1 MPGLRRG
8 DGGRQR
14 ALSDRVATVGPDG
27 SRAFRCAECE
37 ARARGVTDDLPP
49 DADVGT
55 IADNGAMVGVNLL
68 GGGGF

>member
-1 MPGLRRG
+1 
-8 DGGRQR
+8 
-14 ALSDRVATVGPDG
+14 
-27 SRAFRCAECE
+27 
-37 ARARGVTDDLPP
+37 VTDDLPP